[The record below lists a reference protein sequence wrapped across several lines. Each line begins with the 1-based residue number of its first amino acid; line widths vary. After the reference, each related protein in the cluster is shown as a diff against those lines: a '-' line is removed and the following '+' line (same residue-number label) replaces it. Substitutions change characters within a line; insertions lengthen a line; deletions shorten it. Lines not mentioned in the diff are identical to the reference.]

1 MRKYDVIFGDWDG
14 TAVLSRTAPID
25 DIVSA
30 MTPLLRRGTKLVVVS
45 GTDIENVGGGKLA
58 SFFPAELRSGLYMG
72 LARGARNYAFD
83 GDGDI
88 VELEGILPDRRKMS
102 ALHNVCFT
110 FHEFLYN
117 HYGLNTDI
125 VFNRD
130 NYCKIDLMP
139 DMSRG
144 NQLYF
149 RGQDIKRLNNRLADH
164 GYTEG
169 LRGLFSLAEVIGRHY
184 KLTLKPTTDAKYLE
198 LGFGTK
204 ADNVDMLYHHL
215 ETTRGRRAFDCCFWG
230 DEYLKMDEGVYGS
243 DAYMI
248 TDTTKDCDFFDVSV
262 ADGERPPQVR
272 CLGGGVRRFVSFLRE
287 QALKRRSA

>member
-1 MRKYDVIFGDWDG
+1 MRKYDVIFFDWDG

-45 GTDIENVGGGKLA
+45 GTDIGNIGGGKLA
-58 SFFPAELRSGLYMG
+58 NFFAPELRQGLYMG

-83 GDGDI
+83 ADGDI
-88 VELEGILPDRRKMS
+88 VELDGIIPDRRKMS

-110 FHEFLYN
+110 FHEYLYN
-117 HYGLNTDI
+117 HYGLDTDI
-125 VFNRD
+125 VFSRD

-139 DMSRG
+139 GIDRG
-144 NQLYF
+144 NHLYF
-149 RGQDIKRLNNRLADH
+149 RGQELKRLNNRLEER
-164 GYTEG
+164 GYVDG
-169 LRGLFSLAEVIGRHY
+169 ICGLFSLAELIGRHY

-204 ADNVDMLYHHL
+204 SDNVNAIYRHI
-215 ETTRGRRAFDCCFWG
+215 EVSRGIRAFDCCFWG
-230 DEYLKMDEGVYGS
+230 DEYLKFDEGVYGS

-248 TDTTKDCDFFDVSV
+248 TDVTKDCDFFDVSD
-262 ADGERPPQVR
+262 ADGERPPLVR
-272 CLGGGVRRFVSFLRE
+272 RLGGGVRRFVSFLCE
-287 QALKRRSA
+287 QALKKRTA